1 MTSKEAGV
9 YMYKIKFFTHVSDKT
24 YDNEEAAKAT
34 MDSLK
39 ELFGEENIKLMKEEE

>member
-1 MTSKEAGV
+1 
-9 YMYKIKFFTHVSDKT
+9 MYKIKFFNHVSLKT

-39 ELFGEENIKLMKEEE
+39 KLFGEENIKLVKEEE